1 MAAKSSFPDWVY
13 DTSPI
18 PDPLGFGQ
26 RAVDFLRSLRHIKS
40 TAPGRAFTL
49 YPWQERIIRAIYGPR
64 DADGNRI
71 VRWVFFYIPRG
82 NRKTTLSAALALL
95 HLFGPEKVAGGEI
108 VFAAGDKRQASI
120 AFKEAREIV
129 SLDRRLVKA
138 TKIINQRNAAR
149 EIESLI
155 PGYESKLEVVSSDG
169 SRQNGTTPSFVLCD
183 EIHAWKEA
191 AGAEMWEVL
200 ESGISKGSNG
210 LIVTAT
216 TAGRGATGFA
226 ADQYAYAR
234 SVATG
239 EVLDPSCLPI
249 MFEIQEGD
257 DWTDEQVWHRC
268 NPGLADG
275 FQDIVSL
282 RNKAKRAQNMPAAAY
297 GFQQY
302 HLNKWQGNSRDP
314 LFDLAVYDAR
324 CFPPELDK
332 NGKPD
337 ESDLEQFPA
346 YIGVDLSQTGD
357 LSSVS
362 IAFRHNDGQ
371 ITLRNRCLVP
381 AADLKAKGDKDRAP
395 YQEWHDQGLID
406 LCPAGIIDETQI
418 EDHIRDL
425 CATFDVQEI
434 AVDPHLA
441 NKIMSNLID
450 DGLPVFQ
457 HPQSVMQMSRA
468 IGELVKAVNGDLI
481 RHDGDPVM
489 RSHFDNVAVSTNPQ
503 SGLVRVHKQ
512 RSNGRIDAAI
522 ASAMAVSRARIAHE
536 KGGLYSRDDVFD
548 LLYRQAA

>member
-1 MAAKSSFPDWVY
+1 MVKKSSYPEWVF
-13 DTSPI
+13 DSSPI
-18 PDPLGFGQ
+18 PDPLGYGE
-26 RAVDFLRSLRHIKS
+26 RAVQFLRALRHIKS
-40 TAPGRAFTL
+40 TALGRAFAL

-64 DADGNRI
+64 DADGKRI

-82 NRKTTLSAALALL
+82 NRKTTLAAALALL
-95 HLFGPEKVAGGEI
+95 HLFGPERVAGGEI

-120 AFKEAREIV
+120 AFKEAREMV
-129 SLDRRLVKA
+129 SLDKRLVKA
-138 TKIINQRNAAR
+138 TKIVNQRNAAR

-155 PGYESKLEVVSSDG
+155 KGYESKLEVVSSDG

-200 ESGISKGSNG
+200 ESGISKGQNG

-234 SVATG
+234 AVATG
-239 EVLDPSCLPI
+239 AVHDPSMLPI
-249 MFEIQEGD
+249 MFEMQEGD
-257 DWTDEQVWHRC
+257 DWTDEAVWYRC
-268 NPGLADG
+268 NPGMKDG

-282 RNKAKRAQNMPAAAY
+282 RNKAKRAQTMPAAGYA
-297 GFQQY
+297 FQQY

-324 CFPPELDK
+324 KLDDD
-332 NGKPD
+332 PA
-337 ESDLEQFPA
+337 DLEKLPA

-362 IAFRHNDGQ
+362 IAFRHDDGQ
-371 ITLRNRCLVP
+371 ITLRNRCFVP

-395 YQEWHDQGLID
+395 YQQWVDDGLID
-406 LCPAGIIDETQI
+406 VCSAGIIDEKQV
-418 EDHIRDL
+418 EDHIREL
-425 CATFDVQEI
+425 CATYDVQEI

-441 NKIMSNLID
+441 NKLMQNLAD
-450 DGLPVFQ
+450 ASLSVFQ

-503 SGLVRVHKQ
+503 SGLVRMHKQ

-536 KGGLYSRDDVFD
+536 KGGLYSRDDIFD
-548 LLYRQAA
+548 LLVA

>member
-1 MAAKSSFPDWVY
+1 MAKKSSFPEWVF
-13 DTSPI
+13 DNSPI
-18 PDPLGFGQ
+18 PDPLGHGE
-26 RAVDFLRSLRHIKS
+26 RAVQFLRALRHIKS

-64 DADGNRI
+64 DADGDRI
-71 VRWVFFYIPRG
+71 VTRVFFYIPRG

-95 HLFGPEKVAGGEI
+95 HLIGPEKVPGGEI

-120 AFKEAREIV
+120 AFKEAREMV
-129 SLDRRLVKA
+129 ALDRRLMKA

-155 PGYESKLEVVSSDG
+155 RGYESKLEVVSSDG
-169 SRQNGTTPSFVLCD
+169 SRQNGTTPSFVLAD
-183 EIHAWKEA
+183 EIHAWQEA

-200 ESGISKGSNG
+200 ESGISKGRNG
-210 LIVTAT
+210 LMVTAT

-234 SVATG
+234 DVAAG
-239 EVLDPSCLPI
+239 KVVDPSLLPI
-249 MFEIQEGD
+249 MFEMQEGD
-257 DWTDEQVWHRC
+257 DWTDEKVWHRC

-275 FQDIVSL
+275 FQDLKDL
-282 RNKAKRAQNMPAAAY
+282 RNKVRRAQNLPAAGYA
-297 GFQQY
+297 FQQY

-314 LFDLAVYDAR
+314 LFDLAVYDR
-324 CFPPELDK
+324 RKLGD
-332 NGKPD
+332 D
-337 ESDLEQFPA
+337 ESDLEQLPA

-362 IAFRHNDGQ
+362 IAFRHDDGQ
-371 ITLRNRCLVP
+371 ITLRNRCFVP
-381 AADLKAKGDKDRAP
+381 AADLKAKGEKDRAP
-395 YQEWHDQGLID
+395 YQEWADAGLID
-406 LCPAGIIDETQI
+406 VCPAGIIDEKQV
-418 EDHIRDL
+418 EDYIREL
-425 CATFDVQEI
+425 CATYDVQEI

-441 NKIMSNLID
+441 NKMMQNLAD
-450 DGLPVFQ
+450 DSLPVFQ

-503 SGLVRVHKQ
+503 SGLVRMHKQ
-512 RSNGRIDAAI
+512 RSNGRIDAAV

-536 KGGLYSRDDVFD
+536 QRGLYENDDIPE
-548 LLYRQAA
+548 LLVV

>member
-1 MAAKSSFPDWVY
+1 MAQKSSFPAWVY

-18 PDPLGFGQ
+18 PDPLGHGQ
-26 RAVDFLRSLRHIKS
+26 RAVDFLRALRHIKS

-64 DADGNRI
+64 DADGDRI
-71 VRWVFFYIPRG
+71 VTRVFFYIPRG

-95 HLFGPEKVAGGEI
+95 HLIGPEKVPGGEI

-120 AFKEAREIV
+120 AFKEAREMV
-129 SLDRRLVKA
+129 TLDRRLMQA

-155 PGYESKLEVVSSDG
+155 RGYESKLEVVSSDG
-169 SRQNGTTPSFVLCD
+169 SRQNGTTPSFVLAD
-183 EIHAWKEA
+183 EIHAWQEA

-200 ESGISKGSNG
+200 ESGISKGRNG
-210 LIVTAT
+210 LMVTAT

-234 SVATG
+234 AVATG
-239 EVLDPSCLPI
+239 EISDPSLLPI
-249 MFEIQEGD
+249 LFEMQDGD

-275 FQDIVSL
+275 FQDLKDL
-282 RNKAKRAQNMPAAAY
+282 RNKARRAQNLPAAGYA
-297 GFQQY
+297 FQQY
-302 HLNKWQGNSRDP
+302 HLNRWMGNSRDP
-314 LFDLAVYDAR
+314 LFDLAVYDKR
-324 CFPPELDK
+324 RLGD
-332 NGKPD
+332 D
-337 ESDLEQFPA
+337 EADLEQLPA

-362 IAFRHNDGQ
+362 IAFRHDDGQ
-371 ITLRNRCLVP
+371 ITLRNRCFVP

-395 YQEWHDQGLID
+395 YQEWAGAGLIEV
-406 LCPAGIIDETQI
+406 CPAGIIDEKQV
-418 EDHIRDL
+418 EDHIREL
-425 CATFDVQEI
+425 CGRYDVQEI

-441 NKIMSNLID
+441 NKLMQNLVAD
-450 DGLPVFQ
+450 ALPVFQ

-503 SGLVRVHKQ
+503 SGLVRMHKQ
-512 RSNGRIDAAI
+512 RSNGRIDAAV
-522 ASAMAVSRARIAHE
+522 ASAMAVSRARIAHDQ
-536 KGGLYSRDDVFD
+536 GGLYSRDDILG
-548 LLYRQAA
+548 LLVAA

>member
-1 MAAKSSFPDWVY
+1 MVKKSSYPEWVF
-13 DTSPI
+13 DDSPI
-18 PDPLGFGQ
+18 PDPLGYGE
-26 RAVDFLRSLRHIKS
+26 RAVQFLRALRHIKS
-40 TAPGRAFTL
+40 TALGRSFTL

-64 DADGNRI
+64 DADGKRI

-82 NRKTTLSAALALL
+82 NRKTTLAAALALL
-95 HLFGPEKVAGGEI
+95 HLFGPERVAGGEI

-129 SLDRRLVKA
+129 SLDKRLVKA
-138 TKIINQRNAAR
+138 TKIVNQRNAAR

-155 PGYESKLEVVSSDG
+155 KGYESKLEVVSSDG

-200 ESGISKGSNG
+200 ESGISKGQNG

-234 SVATG
+234 AVATG
-239 EVLDPSCLPI
+239 AVHDPSMLPI
-249 MFEIQEGD
+249 MFEMQEGD
-257 DWTDEQVWHRC
+257 DWTDEAVWHRC
-268 NPGLADG
+268 NPGLKDG

-282 RNKAKRAQNMPAAAY
+282 RNKAKRAQTMPAAGYA
-297 GFQQY
+297 FQQY
-302 HLNKWQGNSRDP
+302 HLNRWQGNSRDP

-324 CFPPELDK
+324 KLDDD
-332 NGKPD
+332 PA
-337 ESDLEQFPA
+337 DLEKLPA

-362 IAFRHNDGQ
+362 IAFRHDDGQ
-371 ITLRNRCLVP
+371 ITLRNHCFVP
-381 AADLKAKGDKDRAP
+381 AVDLKAKGDKDRAP
-395 YQEWHDQGLID
+395 YQQWVDDGLID
-406 LCPAGIIDETQI
+406 VCPAGIIDEKQV
-418 EDHIRDL
+418 EDYIREL
-425 CATFDVQEI
+425 CATYQVEEI

-441 NKIMSNLID
+441 NKLMQNLAD
-450 DGLPVFQ
+450 ASLPVFQ

-481 RHDGDPVM
+481 RHEGDPVM

-503 SGLVRVHKQ
+503 SGLVRMHKQ

-536 KGGLYSRDDVFD
+536 KGGL
-548 LLYRQAA
+548 

>member
-1 MAAKSSFPDWVY
+1 MAQKSSFPAWVY
-13 DTSPI
+13 DNCPI
-18 PDPLGFGQ
+18 ADPLGHGERPVQ
-26 RAVDFLRSLRHIKS
+26 FLRALRHIKS

-64 DADGNRI
+64 DADGDRI
-71 VRWVFFYIPRG
+71 VTRVFLFIARG

-95 HLFGPEKVAGGEI
+95 HLIGPEKVPGGEI

-129 SLDRRLVKA
+129 TLDQRLSRA
-138 TKIINQRNAAR
+138 TKIVNQRNAAR
-149 EIESLI
+149 EIESLL

-183 EIHAWKEA
+183 EIHAWKEG

-200 ESGISKGSNG
+200 ESGISKGRNG
-210 LIVTAT
+210 LMVTAT

-226 ADQYAYAR
+226 VDQYAYAR
-234 SVATG
+234 AVATG
-239 EVLDPSCLPI
+239 EISDPSLLPI
-249 MFEIQEGD
+249 LFEIQDGD

-275 FQDIVSL
+275 FQDLKDL

-324 CFPPELDK
+324 KLD
-332 NGKPD
+332 D
-337 ESDLEQFPA
+337 DAADLEELPA

-362 IAFRHNDGQ
+362 VAFRHDDGQ
-371 ITLRNRCLVP
+371 ITLRNRCFVP

-395 YQEWHDQGLID
+395 YQEWADAGLID
-406 LCPAGIIDETQI
+406 ICPAGIIDEKQV
-418 EDHIRDL
+418 EDYIRDL
-425 CATFDVQEI
+425 CATYDVQEI

-441 NKIMSNLID
+441 NKLMQNLTD
-450 DGLPVFQ
+450 DSLPVLQ
-457 HPQSVMQMSRA
+457 HPQSIMQMSRA

-503 SGLVRVHKQ
+503 SGLVRMHKQ
-512 RSNGRIDAAI
+512 RSNGRIDAAV
-522 ASAMAVSRARIAHE
+522 ASAMAVSRARIAHDQ
-536 KGGLYSRDDVFD
+536 GGLYDRDDIFD
-548 LLYRQAA
+548 LLNAA

>member
-1 MAAKSSFPDWVY
+1 MAQKSSFPEWVY
-13 DTSPI
+13 DNSPI
-18 PDPLGFGQ
+18 PDPLGHGQ
-26 RAVDFLRSLRHIKS
+26 RAVDFLRALRHIKS
-40 TAPGRAFTL
+40 TAAGRAFTL

-64 DADGNRI
+64 DADGDRI
-71 VRWVFFYIPRG
+71 VTRVFFYIPRG

-95 HLFGPEKVAGGEI
+95 HLIGPEKVPGGEI

-129 SLDRRLVKA
+129 GLDRHLTRA
-138 TKIINQRNAAR
+138 TKVINQRNAAR

-155 PGYESKLEVVSSDG
+155 KGYESKLEVVSSDG
-169 SRQNGTTPSFVLCD
+169 SRQNGTTPSFVLAD
-183 EIHAWKEA
+183 EIHAWKEG

-200 ESGISKGSNG
+200 ESGISKGRNG
-210 LIVTAT
+210 LMVTAT

-234 SVATG
+234 AVATG
-239 EVLDPSCLPI
+239 EVSDPSLLPI
-249 MFEIQEGD
+249 MFEMQEGD

-275 FQDIVSL
+275 FQDLKDL
-282 RNKAKRAQNMPAAAY
+282 RNKARRAQNLPAAAY
-297 GFQQY
+297 AFQQY
-302 HLNKWQGNSRDP
+302 HLNRWQANSRDP
-314 LFDLAVYDAR
+314 LFDLAAYDAR
-324 CFPPELDK
+324 CFPPEIDPK
-332 NGKPD
+332 TGKPD
-337 ESDLEQFPA
+337 ESDLEQLPA

-362 IAFRHNDGQ
+362 IAFRHDDGQ
-371 ITLRNRCLVP
+371 ITLRNRCFVP
-381 AADLKAKGDKDRAP
+381 AADLKAKGDRDRAP
-395 YQEWHDQGLID
+395 YQEWADQDLIEV
-406 LCPAGIIDETQI
+406 CPAGIIDEKQV
-418 EDHIRDL
+418 EDHIREL
-425 CATFDVQEI
+425 CAAYDVQEI

-441 NKIMSNLID
+441 NKLMQNLAD
-450 DGLPVFQ
+450 DSLPVFQ

-503 SGLVRVHKQ
+503 SGLARLHKQ
-512 RSNGRIDAAI
+512 RSNGRIDAAV

-536 KGGLYSRDDVFD
+536 QGGLYDRDDIFD
-548 LLYRQAA
+548 LLNAA

>member
-1 MAAKSSFPDWVY
+1 MAQKSSFPEWVY
-13 DTSPI
+13 DNSPI
-18 PDPLGFGQ
+18 PDPLGHGE
-26 RAVDFLRSLRHIKS
+26 RAVQFLRALRHIKS
-40 TAPGRAFTL
+40 TAAGRAFTL

-64 DADGNRI
+64 DADGDRI
-71 VRWVFFYIPRG
+71 VTRVFFYIPRG

-95 HLFGPEKVAGGEI
+95 HLIGPEKVPGGEI

-129 SLDRRLVKA
+129 GLDRHLTRA
-138 TKIINQRNAAR
+138 TKVINQRNAAR

-155 PGYESKLEVVSSDG
+155 KGYESKLEVVSSDG
-169 SRQNGTTPSFVLCD
+169 SRQNGTTPSFVLAD
-183 EIHAWKEA
+183 EIHAWKEG

-200 ESGISKGSNG
+200 ESGISKGRNG
-210 LIVTAT
+210 LMVTAT

-234 SVATG
+234 AVATG
-239 EVLDPSCLPI
+239 EVSDPSLLPI
-249 MFEIQEGD
+249 MFEMQEGD

-275 FQDIVSL
+275 FQDLKDL
-282 RNKAKRAQNMPAAAY
+282 RNKARRAQNLPAAAY
-297 GFQQY
+297 AFQQY
-302 HLNKWQGNSRDP
+302 HLNRWQANSRDP
-314 LFDLAVYDAR
+314 LFDLVAYDAR
-324 CFPPELDK
+324 CFPPEIDPK
-332 NGKPD
+332 TGKPD
-337 ESDLEQFPA
+337 ESDLEQLPA

-362 IAFRHNDGQ
+362 IAFRHDDGQ
-371 ITLRNRCLVP
+371 ITLRNRCFVP
-381 AADLKAKGDKDRAP
+381 AADLKAKGDRDRAP
-395 YQEWHDQGLID
+395 YQEWADQDLIEV
-406 LCPAGIIDETQI
+406 CPAGIIDEKQV
-418 EDHIRDL
+418 EDHIREL
-425 CATFDVQEI
+425 CAAYDVQEI

-441 NKIMSNLID
+441 NKLMQNLAD
-450 DGLPVFQ
+450 DSLPVFQ

-503 SGLVRVHKQ
+503 SGLARLHKQ
-512 RSNGRIDAAI
+512 RSNGRIDAAV

-536 KGGLYSRDDVFD
+536 QGGLYDRDDIFD
-548 LLYRQAA
+548 LLNAA